1 MTKTLPLGEDTVRSS
16 VRLTGGI
23 SKGELLRRQER
34 GEESCCGCFIDDFLL
49 SDGLPFMSPGVG
61 EDPDT
66 S

>member
-1 MTKTLPLGEDTVRSS
+1 MTKTLPMGDDMVRSS

-34 GEESCCGCFIDDFLL
+34 EEESCCGCFIDDFLL
-49 SDGLPFMSPGVG
+49 SHGLPFMSPGVG